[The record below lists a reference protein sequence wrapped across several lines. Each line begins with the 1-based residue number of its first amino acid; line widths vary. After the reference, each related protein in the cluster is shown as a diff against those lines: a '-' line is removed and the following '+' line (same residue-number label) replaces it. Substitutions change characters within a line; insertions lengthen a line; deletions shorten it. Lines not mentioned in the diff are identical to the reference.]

1 MERMELSILPI
12 HHPRIPSEFRA
23 SDSEGCSNRV
33 SSISRTRRWPIKQGI
48 YRRDEWLYM
57 DGLME
62 MSNLGLTIRDGRGGR
77 QTEAS
82 INPRRQVSLLPW
94 LSKGPINKKRNRYL
108 CGSGA
113 RIILKLSIKRVSPM
127 KNVYAKD
134 KKKGD
139 RSRRRWSMQQRF
151 HVQKERK
158 LPLLSDKRGR
168 ERERGKGGF
177 ARSALLFS
185 LLSFSVPGVV
195 AAFAI
200 FVSYPRS
207 IYKCQA
213 FACTCSTLYDLC
225 IPIVRERESCGGD
238 L

>member
-1 MERMELSILPI
+1 MMIDLREIGKYFKLWRKRREILTTFSNIILTQFSNSSGNRGNRTMERMELSILPI

-94 LSKGPINKKRNRYL
+94 PSKG
-108 CGSGA
+108 
-113 RIILKLSIKRVSPM
+113 
-127 KNVYAKD
+127 
-134 KKKGD
+134 
-139 RSRRRWSMQQRF
+139 
-151 HVQKERK
+151 
-158 LPLLSDKRGR
+158 SDK
-168 ERERGKGGF
+168 
-177 ARSALLFS
+177 
-185 LLSFSVPGVV
+185 
-195 AAFAI
+195 
-200 FVSYPRS
+200 
-207 IYKCQA
+207 
-213 FACTCSTLYDLC
+213 
-225 IPIVRERESCGGD
+225 
-238 L
+238 

>member
-1 MERMELSILPI
+1 
-12 HHPRIPSEFRA
+12 
-23 SDSEGCSNRV
+23 
-33 SSISRTRRWPIKQGI
+33 
-48 YRRDEWLYM
+48 
-57 DGLME
+57 
-62 MSNLGLTIRDGRGGR
+62 
-77 QTEAS
+77 
-82 INPRRQVSLLPW
+82 
-94 LSKGPINKKRNRYL
+94 
-108 CGSGA
+108 
-113 RIILKLSIKRVSPM
+113 
-127 KNVYAKD
+127 
-134 KKKGD
+134 
-139 RSRRRWSMQQRF
+139 MQQRF

-225 IPIVRERESCGGD
+225 IPIVRERERELRRRSVEASCLSVASGQVHTWLPRKEKNNNLTSIPFETPILRVQFLIVRIKSRDEID
-238 L
+238 LSSSSEEVHSLREDTSVELILYNINRHVRACCSQIFATLNTRFFFFFGCKKRSR